1 MPGKPAMRLALV
13 DDHTLFRKGL
23 INLIELV
30 CSDCLIVFEADN
42 GLDLQQ
48 KLTINNEPDILLMD
62 INMPKMDGFATMEWL
77 NEKFPLVK
85 VLVVSMIEKEE
96 SIVHMLKLGVKGYLS
111 KDVEPQVLGEA
122 LNAIMNKGFYY
133 TDFITGRLIH
143 ALNGKDNGNDDA
155 KDKTKTD
162 AMKGMNDREKNFLQF
177 ACSELTYNEIAAKMF
192 VSPKT
197 VDGYRNSLFE
207 KFNVKSRVGLALFA
221 VKHGLVKLD

>member
-1 MPGKPAMRLALV
+1 MPGNTRMRLALV

-30 CSDCLIVFEADN
+30 CSDCIVLFEADN

-48 KLTINNEPDILLMD
+48 KLTASNEPDILLMD
-62 INMPKMDGFATMEWL
+62 INMPKMDGFATMDWL
-77 NEKFPLVK
+77 NENFPLVK

-96 SIVHMLKLGVKGYLS
+96 SIVRMLKLGVKGYLS

-143 ALNGKDNGNDDA
+143 ALNGRDNSNEDA
-155 KDKTKTD
+155 KDKKRTD
-162 AMKGMNDREKNFLQF
+162 AMKLMNDREKNFLQF
-177 ACSELTYNEIAAKMF
+177 VCSEFTYNDIAAKMF